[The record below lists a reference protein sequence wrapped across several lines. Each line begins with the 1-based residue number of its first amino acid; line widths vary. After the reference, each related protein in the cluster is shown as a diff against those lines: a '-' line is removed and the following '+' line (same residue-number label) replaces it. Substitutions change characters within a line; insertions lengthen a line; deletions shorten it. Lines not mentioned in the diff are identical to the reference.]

1 MMPASRRASAHA
13 RNRLNRCGDRLAL
26 HFWGPFRRPAI
37 RRRLRGRQIGIRA
50 FGADTF
56 GDSRRVPPPL
66 RNVRAIGV
74 SVAEGA
80 SARATTWKKACD
92 GIASPTTS
100 ICTMRG
106 ACRRAGK
113 PYRDTRS
120 QSLCDPEPIYWPGLY
135 LPSVKCPLMTQSGH
149 CAAEE
154 GARRHRCRSLGPSV
168 AVHSR
173 QIVIAIHYAKPSTIG
188 KIEVIHGFARPA
200 RSRTFP
206 EGF

>member
-1 MMPASRRASAHA
+1 MRVIGLTVAVIGWLYIFGGHSGARQFVAASVV
-13 RNRLNRCGDRLAL
+13 DRLVFVPL
-26 HFWGPFRRPAI
+26 VLIPLAI
-37 RRRLRGRQIGIRA
+37 G
-50 FGADTF
+50 
-56 GDSRRVPPPL
+56 RRVGSPTLSP
-66 RNVRAIGV
+66 NVRAIGV